1 VQLAEVQFTINQS
14 AIVRCN
20 FAEGSQALGC
30 NVLLSFFSG
39 DQSFNISRL
48 NESFV
53 EQEVAILFP
62 VHCNQP
68 EISVYDWEADGTI
81 GTLPISVQT
90 SFLDGVSNESC
101 ETVNTDGTR
110 ATQHTTPG
118 MCMYVLHIYALTC
131 TKYFSTNGGTC
142 TVV

>member
-1 VQLAEVQFTINQS
+1 M
-14 AIVRCN
+14 RCY
-20 FAEGSQALGC
+20 FAEGSQAQGC
-30 NVLLSFFSG
+30 YVLLSFFSG
-39 DQSFNISRL
+39 NHSFNISRL

-81 GTLPISVQT
+81 GTLPISLQT
-90 SFLDGVSNESC
+90 SFLNGVSNESC
-101 ETVNTDGTR
+101 EAVNTDGTT
-110 ATQHTTPG
+110 ATRHTTPG
-118 MCMYVLHIYALTC
+118 MCMYVLHIYALTY
-131 TKYFSTNGGTC
+131 TKCFSKNGGTY